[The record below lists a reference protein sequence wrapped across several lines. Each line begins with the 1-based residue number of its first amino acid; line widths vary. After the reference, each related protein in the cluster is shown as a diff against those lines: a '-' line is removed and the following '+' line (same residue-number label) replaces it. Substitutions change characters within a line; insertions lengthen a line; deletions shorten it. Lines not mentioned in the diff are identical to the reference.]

1 MSEEVVPDAIDAVTA
16 FMVVVNPTG
25 TLGVYTDKMPTL
37 NVIREATPM
46 DVETYSAQ
54 LAREVGRISQMR
66 DIKSLLT
73 NSEEPVADKVAA
85 ALAKRLE
92 GE

>member
-1 MSEEVVPDAIDAVTA
+1 MADEAVEAVTA
-16 FMVVVNPTG
+16 FMVVVSPSG

-46 DVETYSAQ
+46 DVETYCAQ
-54 LAREVGRISQMR
+54 LSREIGRLTQIR

-73 NSEEPVADKVAA
+73 NSEEPVAEKIAA
-85 ALAKRLE
+85 ALAKRHE
-92 GE
+92 SE

>member
-1 MSEEVVPDAIDAVTA
+1 MPEEVDVVEAVTA
-16 FMVVVNPTG
+16 FMVVVSPTG
-25 TLGVYTDKMPTL
+25 TLGVYTDKMPML

-46 DVETYSAQ
+46 DVETYCAQ
-54 LAREVGRISQMR
+54 LAREIGRLTQIR

-73 NSEEPVADKVAA
+73 NSEEPVSEKIAA
-85 ALAKRLE
+85 ALAKRHE